1 MAGRIAS
8 YTFLPWLRQGIA
20 SVIDQVDTLG
30 APSTSPERA
39 TLDVGFDLNGQP
51 LSNTVSLIGPGDVV
65 GINPRAVVR
74 TDPRRWITDFEPNY
88 LVFIEFYDEDF
99 PWRYTPARAAAGHR
113 LRPWIFVVVV
123 SEGEYTRGGTQPG
136 PLPVI
141 RLGGTGVDPAHLF
154 PPAGESWAWA
164 HVHVSQDIS
173 NERANTPS
181 QTVDAL
187 EQLVATN
194 PDNAVSRLVCPRRLD
209 PLTPYT
215 AFVVPAFEVGRQAGL
230 GQAPSGDGQAPSW
243 GAGQV
248 EYPVYYEWSFGT
260 SERGDFEY
268 LVGLLEARPVDDRVG
283 IRDMD
288 VQRPGFGVA
297 GMTDPP
303 VMGLEGALRKPGA
316 AARPA
321 TWPPPTVPQ
330 MLSDL
335 ADVVNLQQDLLE
347 AAPEGTSHPDPII
360 SPPLYGRW
368 HAIVDR
374 LDLAGT
380 GWPHE
385 LNRDPRL
392 RVPAGFGAEVVAA
405 NQDDLM
411 ARAWSQLGDL
421 PVANQRIRQAQ
432 LALAAS
438 KRLHSRHLA
447 GLDAHELMATT
458 RLVHSRVLAAPA
470 VAPSLAGDATPADGA
485 GPTGDASPV
494 DDGGPSVTLRTSVDA
509 SRVTRAAA
517 SSAFRRV
524 ARPRGRLAR
533 RLLPASERR
542 PSTLL
547 ARLDDGSVTAAPPK
561 EAPAG
566 QIDVDEIA
574 DDILPGWLPPWLI
587 RDRWWIL
594 AVVVVV
600 AVLLVFVLPLA
611 AIATAV
617 LAAAAAAVI
626 YWLGP
631 RMALAERSREDSLT
645 VAAVAEVPG
654 RPGFVVTTSDDPD
667 GTPGEPGTGGADNAQ
682 AARFR
687 QAVTELHTRFELE
700 LPQTPPRLAM
710 EIDGRRAELL
720 AGLDPVHTI
729 PARLRSFVHIPESL
743 RGIRPTETIVPAM
756 AHPVLADPMYQPL
769 RDISAELM
777 IPSLDLIPENT
788 ISLLE
793 TNRDFIEAYMVG
805 LNHEM
810 ARELRFREYPT
821 DLRPTC
827 FRQFWDVADVVNRDP
842 SMTPAQVEES
852 QRDITPLHT
861 WGRTTPLG
869 SHQNRPLP
877 TGEPDEG
884 RLVLVIKGQL
894 LKKYPTAV
902 IFAQRARWDVDEETG
917 RDIRVLD
924 ESDPAANLR
933 EPMFAA
939 SIEPGL
945 RFVGFDLTASEA
957 DGSTDPADDDAG
969 WFFVVQERP
978 GEARFGLDLP
988 DSDTPDVPTEW
999 NDLAWSHVAVGPRGL
1014 VSMTPAPVTNITD
1027 PPDSTID
1034 WGANAADMA
1043 YALYQ
1048 VPVMVAVHAAD
1059 MLSETAP

>member
-1 MAGRIAS
+1 VAGRIAS

-30 APSTSPERA
+30 APSASPERA
-39 TLDVGFDLNGQP
+39 SVVVGFDLNGQP
-51 LSNTVSLIGPGDVV
+51 ISNTVSLVGPGDVV

-74 TDPRRWITDFEPNY
+74 TEPRRWITDFEPNY
-88 LVFIEFYDEDF
+88 LAFIEFYDEDL
-99 PWRYTPARAAAGHR
+99 PWRYTPARAAFGHR

-123 SEGEYTRGGTQPG
+123 TDGEYTRAGSQPG

-141 RLGGTGVDPAHLF
+141 RLGGSGIDAAHLF
-154 PPAGESWAWA
+154 PPATESWAWA

-173 NERANTPS
+173 NERANTPG

-187 EQLVATN
+187 EGLVATN

-243 GAGQV
+243 GNGQV

-268 LVGLLEARPVDDRVG
+268 LVGLLEARPTDDRVG

-288 VQRPGFGVA
+288 VQRPGFGVG
-297 GMTDPP
+297 GMSDPP

-321 TWPPPTVPQ
+321 TWPPPAVPQ
-330 MLSDL
+330 MLTDL
-335 ADVVNLQQDLLE
+335 ADVVNRQQVLLE

-392 RVPAGFGAEVVAA
+392 RVPAGYGAEVVAA

-432 LALAAS
+432 LALGAS

-447 GLDAHELMATT
+447 GLEAPELVAAT
-458 RLVHSRVLAAPA
+458 RLVHSRVLTTSAGG
-470 VAPSLAGDATPADGA
+470 SLPAGDGGAAGA
-485 GPTGDASPV
+485 GASGTPV
-494 DDGGPSVTLRTSVDA
+494 TVRASVDA
-509 SRVTRAAA
+509 SRLTPAAA
-517 SSAFRRV
+517 SSAFRRM

-533 RLLPASERR
+533 NLLPAAEGR
-542 PSTLL
+542 PSAVL

-566 QIDVDEIA
+566 QIDVDDLSGE
-574 DDILPGWLPPWLI
+574 ILPGWLPPWLV

-594 AVVVVV
+594 AVLVVL
-600 AVLLVFVLPLA
+600 AVLLLLVVPPVGVLVALLA
-611 AIATAV
+611 V
-617 LAAAAAAVI
+617 AAGAVI
-626 YWLGP
+626 RWLGP
-631 RMALAERSREDSLT
+631 RMALAELTQEDALT
-645 VAAVAEVPG
+645 VDAVEDVPG
-654 RPGFVVTTSDDPD
+654 RPDFVVTTWDEPA
-667 GTPGEPGTGGADNAQ
+667 GTPGEPGTGGADSAQ

-700 LPQTPPRLAM
+700 LPQTPTRVALG
-710 EIDGRRAELL
+710 IGGRRAGLL
-720 AGLDPVHTI
+720 ASLDPVHTI

-743 RGIRPTETIVPAM
+743 AGLRQTETIVPAM
-756 AHPVLADPMYQPL
+756 AHPVFADPMYEPL

-777 IPSLDLIPENT
+777 IPNLELIPENT

-810 ARELRFREYPT
+810 ARELQFREFPT

-827 FRQFWDVADVVNRDP
+827 FRQFWSVADVVDRDP
-842 SMTPAQVEES
+842 SRTPAQVEEA

-869 SHQNRPLP
+869 SHENRPLP

-902 IFAQRARWDVDEETG
+902 IYAQRARWDVDAESG

-924 ESDPAANLR
+924 ESDPATNVR
-933 EPMFAA
+933 EPVFSA
-939 SIEPGL
+939 SIDPGL
-945 RFVGFDLTASEA
+945 RFVGFNLTASEA
-957 DGSTDPADDDAG
+957 DGSTDPTADDAG

-988 DSDTPDVPTEW
+988 DDDTPDVPTEW
-999 NDLAWSHVAVGPRGL
+999 NDLAWSHVALGPLGAMSL
-1014 VSMTPAPVTNITD
+1014 TPAPVTDISEA
-1027 PPDSTID
+1027 PDSTVE
-1034 WGANAADMA
+1034 WGSNAADMA

-1048 VPVMVAVHAAD
+1048 VPVMVAVHAAE
-1059 MLSETAP
+1059 MLEESPS